1 MVVKEYFLYFQN
13 FGILQEDHWSLLLF
27 KEALAIRRLKPE
39 LNHGTKASKELRKL
53 NLLHML

>member
-39 LNHGTKASKELRKL
+39 LNHGTKASKELVIF
-53 NLLHML
+53 N